1 MHGHGGGWG
10 QEIWAGGERLNL
22 KRLSKGG
29 WRGEEE
35 GGYNGQAES
44 IFACESVRVG
54 LQHWQAS
61 INKQHSSR
69 QREKGVPFEWNGKQ
83 AVPSGCELDYE
94 FDQVWS
100 GCVSLG

>member
-29 WRGEEE
+29 WSGEEE

-44 IFACESVRVG
+44 IFACEGKRV
-54 LQHWQAS
+54 
-61 INKQHSSR
+61 K
-69 QREKGVPFEWNGKQ
+69 KGGKQ
-83 AVPSGCELDYE
+83 AAPSGFELDYE